1 MTPWRRARGP
11 NNLSPST
18 IKRRN
23 ERYLLNARLT
33 ATVRSEPGETKIQT
47 HAVDI
52 SESGIGT
59 LAGEGRGWTVG
70 THLHLKVSLPV
81 ENAFLEIEGVV
92 RHQTG
97 WKCGVE
103 FFQVSAE
110 QQQLVHN
117 VCKFL
122 ASRPGI
128 SFS

>member
-1 MTPWRRARGP
+1 MTPWRRAHGP
-11 NNLSPST
+11 DNLPPST
-18 IKRRN
+18 VKRRN

-33 ATVRSEPGETKIQT
+33 ATVRGEGDETTTQT
-47 HAVDI
+47 HALDI

-59 LAGEGRGWTVG
+59 LADEGWAIG
-70 THLHLKVSLPV
+70 THLNLKLSLPV

-92 RHQTG
+92 RHQTE
-97 WKCGVE
+97 WKCGLE
-103 FFQVSAE
+103 FFEVSAE
-110 QQQLVHN
+110 QQQVVHN